1 MPGMN
6 DADEGQGKPDGLG
19 ETDRRRERLA
29 AAMRANLKRRK
40 AQQRGRARPE
50 PASEPVEEA

>member
-1 MPGMN
+1 MN
-6 DADEGQGKPDGLG
+6 DADEGQGKPDGPG
-19 ETDRRRERLA
+19 GADRRRERLA